1 MQYFITEAQRK
12 ARHSTCYFEFQKG
25 QKKHEYQPVFWKE
38 DSLLLDDDCM
48 NETGF
53 YKIIPNF
60 APFGITRIS
69 KEAWRVMESR
79 AAQEGGVIQEILEE
93 FSLWAE
99 KNFAQYTYFVILGI

>member
-1 MQYFITEAQRK
+1 MRYFITEVQRK
-12 ARHSTCYFEFQKG
+12 VRHSTCYFEFQTG
-25 QKKHEYQPVFWKE
+25 QKKYEYQPVFWKE
-38 DSLLLDDDCM
+38 DSLLLDDDCV

-79 AAQEGGVIQEILEE
+79 AAREGGVMQEMLEE
-93 FSLWAE
+93 LSPWAE
-99 KNFAQYTYFVILGI
+99 KNFAQYAYFVILGI